1 METLAII
8 AATSYYVF
16 AIIGVTLCV
25 ILFRHY
31 RQYAW
36 LLVSVAFGQ
45 PIWFLFWRVIHGRP
59 LLYYITATTAPDGS
73 IRQGYRIDF
82 PIFFIVAIIGLYLLV
97 RKTRHETSG
106 LTSRRSQP
114 PLALAVPLSR
124 FTSRVGG
131 GSASFVRRLCT

>member
-45 PIWFLFWRVIHGRP
+45 PIWFLFWRLIHGRP

-73 IRQGYRIDF
+73 IRQGYHIDF
-82 PIFFIVAIIGLYLLV
+82 PVFFIVAIIGLYLLV
-97 RKTRHETSG
+97 RKTRHETV
-106 LTSRRSQP
+106 
-114 PLALAVPLSR
+114 A
-124 FTSRVGG
+124 
-131 GSASFVRRLCT
+131 